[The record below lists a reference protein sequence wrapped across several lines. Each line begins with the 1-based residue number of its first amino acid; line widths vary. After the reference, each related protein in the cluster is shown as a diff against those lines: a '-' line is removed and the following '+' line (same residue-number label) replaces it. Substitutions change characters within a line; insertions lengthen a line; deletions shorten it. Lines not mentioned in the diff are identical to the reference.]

1 MLTQGEDVEVHAL
14 RKRGWSYVAIGR
26 HIGRDWR
33 TVKAYLE
40 GRQPGV
46 RRRGEPDPLERFV
59 PYLQARFG
67 DDPHVWASALFD
79 EVVELGY
86 GLSYPSFVRQVRVA
100 GLRPHCEACH
110 GVGGRDTIEIAHP
123 AGDEIQWD
131 WFERRRAPWGGPAYV
146 LLGTLPHSGRTRGV
160 LAELTDQPHLIEAMD
175 GVLRRLGGTARHWR
189 VDRMA
194 TVIVPGTGDVQA
206 SFSPVAKYYGAIVVA
221 CPPRRGNRKGSVE
234 AAVRFATGRWWRTLA
249 ADSPQAAQVSLD
261 RFWSTTGD
269 ARLRSPSRIEEPPA
283 DGGRPRWPTVGELA
297 DAEPL
302 LALPAA
308 PYPATIEVTAPVDHR
323 ASVAFR
329 GNRYSVPPGL
339 AGVTMTL
346 RQRLGTT
353 TVDVVSP
360 AGIVLVTHQL
370 APAGSG
376 TMVRTPAHREAL
388 EKVVLGQFTTAR
400 PCDRKANRAAGCGGA
415 GRASQAPRARRCR
428 TDRRPRPDGRGHPP
442 RLPRCHRDLR
452 RGGIEHEHGAPTIN
466 ACGPTSRSCAW
477 ERPPKRCPACSTRR
491 PRPSSAT
498 PGSWSGC
505 WRSRSTPSRNVARPA
520 WPASRRCPPHSLSPT
535 STSPPSP
542 PIDPKLIAELATL
555 RFVEDAT
562 NVLLI
567 GPPGVGK
574 TMLAVGLGH
583 AAVAAGMRVYYTT
596 ATELAA
602 RCHRAALEG
611 RWATTMRFYAGP
623 RILIVDEVGYLP
635 LPAEAASALF
645 QVVSQRYL
653 KGSVVLTTNLGIARW
668 GKVFGDDVM
677 VAGAMLDRLLHRS
690 VVVNIDGD
698 SYRMRSH
705 RARAEAARKAVARS

>member
-46 RRRGEPDPLERFV
+46 RRRGEPDPLARFV
-59 PYLQARFG
+59 PYLRARFG

-79 EVVELGY
+79 EVVELRY
-86 GLSYPSFVRQVRVA
+86 PLSYPSFVRQVRAA
-100 GLRPHCEACH
+100 GLRPRCEACQ
-110 GVGGRDTIEIAHP
+110 GVGGRDTIEIDHP

-131 WFERRRAPWGGPAYV
+131 WFERRRAPWGGGPAYV

-160 LAELTDQPHLIEAMD
+160 LAELTDQAHLIEGMD

-206 SFSPVAKYYGAIVVA
+206 SFSPVAKHYGAIVVA

-261 RFWSTTGD
+261 RFWATTGD
-269 ARLRSPSRIEEPPA
+269 ARLRSPSRVEEPPA
-283 DGGRPRWPTVGELA
+283 DGGRARWPTVGGLA

-308 PYPATIEVTAPVDHR
+308 PYPATIELTAPVDHR

-370 APAGSG
+370 AAAGSG
-376 TMVRTPAHREAL
+376 AMVRTPAHREAL

-400 PCDRKANRAAGCGGA
+400 PCDRKAN
-415 GRASQAPRARRCR
+415 
-428 TDRRPRPDGRGHPP
+428 
-442 RLPRCHRDLR
+442 
-452 RGGIEHEHGAPTIN
+452 
-466 ACGPTSRSCAW
+466 
-477 ERPPKRCPACSTRR
+477 
-491 PRPSSAT
+491 
-498 PGSWSGC
+498 
-505 WRSRSTPSRNVARPA
+505 V
-520 WPASRRCPPHSLSPT
+520 
-535 STSPPSP
+535 
-542 PIDPKLIAELATL
+542 
-555 RFVEDAT
+555 
-562 NVLLI
+562 
-567 GPPGVGK
+567 PPG
-574 TMLAVGLGH
+574 A
-583 AAVAAGMRVYYTT
+583 
-596 ATELAA
+596 
-602 RCHRAALEG
+602 AALAE
-611 RWATTMRFYAGP
+611 RAKLLGP
-623 RILIVDEVGYLP
+623 
-635 LPAEAASALF
+635 
-645 QVVSQRYL
+645 
-653 KGSVVLTTNLGIARW
+653 
-668 GKVFGDDVM
+668 
-677 VAGAMLDRLLHRS
+677 AGAEPTVDLDQMAEVIRLAFPGVTDIS
-690 VVVNIDGD
+690 GEE
-698 SYRMRSH
+698 
-705 RARAEAARKAVARS
+705 ARA